1 MLVHRIGVVMYDI
14 EGDLNTFSLE
24 GLTIARNGVR
34 RLYALS
40 IVPHQ
45 SLTPTATSVG
55 TILYGASVV
64 ILSLPR
70 LISELYTNT
79 A

>member
-24 GLTIARNGVR
+24 GLAIARNGVR
-34 RLYALS
+34 RLYALL

-45 SLTPTATSVG
+45 SLTPTATSGDNTVWRQRSD
-55 TILYGASVV
+55 I
-64 ILSLPR
+64 
-70 LISELYTNT
+70 EL